1 MTAAADFD
9 LPPDRLTGGQAALW
23 LSAAVV
29 VLAAHG
35 GAALWALR
43 TPPVQAA
50 AGAPPAVMIE
60 LAPEP
65 AAPMEAESQIAP
77 DMTEAPEVLESTPEP
92 VEDLAAPI
100 AEVPEL
106 VPPPPPL
113 TAPPAALPEV
123 ALPSPEEARP
133 AARPRDLAVAE
144 PPREEKRPEPP
155 RPEPPSAEKRMARA
169 ETAQKAAAAS
179 APKSASAGASGG
191 SPAKWQSRLMA
202 HLERRKRY
210 PSGARSRREE
220 GTALVRFSIDANGN
234 VLSARLARSS
244 GSAELD
250 EATLA
255 LVRRASPVPAPP
267 PGAPL
272 DLTAPVAY
280 TIR

>member
-1 MTAAADFD
+1 MTAAGVY

-43 TPPVQAA
+43 MPPVQAA
-50 AGAPPAVMIE
+50 DGAPPAVMIE
-60 LAPEP
+60 LAPAP
-65 AAPMEAESQIAP
+65 AAPVEAESQIAP
-77 DMTEAPEVLESTPEP
+77 DLTEAPETPESTPEP
-92 VEDLAAPI
+92 VEDLAPI
-100 AEVPEL
+100 AEVPDL
-106 VPPPPPL
+106 VPPPAPL

-123 ALPSPEEARP
+123 VLPSPEEARP
-133 AARPRDLAVAE
+133 AARPRNLAVAE
-144 PPREEKRPEPP
+144 PPREKKPEPP
-155 RPEPPSAEKRMARA
+155 QPEPPSAEKRMAKA
-169 ETAQKAAAAS
+169 ETPRKAAAVS
-179 APKSASAGASGG
+179 APKNSSAGASGG
-191 SPAKWQSRLMA
+191 SPAKWQARLMA

-210 PSGARSRREE
+210 PAGARSRREE

-244 GSAELD
+244 GSADLD

-255 LVRRASPVPAPP
+255 LVRRASPVPTPP